1 MILQVPPSPP
11 ARAWDVRVIRVEI
24 GLELQLFITLFLDTF
39 IFKGVALLCYDGFDI
54 LSEHGISVGDSVS
67 EPDLIIVIF
76 KSKSE
81 T

>member
-1 MILQVPPSPP
+1 M
-11 ARAWDVRVIRVEI
+11 IRVEI
-24 GLELQLFITLFLDTF
+24 GLELQLFITLFLDAL

-54 LSEHGISVGDSVS
+54 LSEHGVGVRDSVS

-76 KSKSE
+76 ESESE

>member
-24 GLELQLFITLFLDTF
+24 RLELQLFITLFLDAF
-39 IFKGVALLCYDGFDI
+39 IFQRVTLLCDYGFNI
-54 LSEHGISVGDSVS
+54 LSEHGIGVGDSVS
-67 EPDLIIVIF
+67 KPDLIIITF
-76 KSKSE
+76 ESESE

>member
-1 MILQVPPSPP
+1 M
-11 ARAWDVRVIRVEI
+11 IRVEI
-24 GLELQLFITLFLDTF
+24 GLELQLFITLFLDTL

-76 KSKSE
+76 KSESE